1 VCVSDIFVLVDL
13 ELGDAAICSVRDD
26 DDEATKLST
35 EQLVLLHVVENL
47 RCIA

>member
-26 DDEATKLST
+26 DDEATKLSNNHP
-35 EQLVLLHVVENL
+35 VRWL
-47 RCIA
+47 RTGDA